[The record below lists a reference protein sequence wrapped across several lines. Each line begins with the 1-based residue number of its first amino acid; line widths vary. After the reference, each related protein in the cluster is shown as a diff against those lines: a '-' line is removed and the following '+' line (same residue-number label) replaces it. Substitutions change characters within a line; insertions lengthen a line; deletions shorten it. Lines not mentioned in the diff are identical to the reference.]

1 MYLFSDGR
9 CRMRNVV
16 RFTQYENRSLPSSD
30 ISGHSPLVITRH
42 SNCHDV
48 QRLLYHCHELREIH
62 SDLPLV
68 SAAWLLLHH
77 PSQFQVRIT
86 CHYSRHYLLMRPADE
101 KKVCQ
106 KEGESKLCS
115 DCSFIPFSIKLSSRI
130 LVVPYQQIQ
139 DYITLRLLLHSCGQW
154 KLRHLLEKRYGMDG
168 MAASIDRPRDSFFYL
183 PTQMHSM
190 NILQVL
196 YHSHHWNTRLFLC
209 AKVLWIT
216 NIRCLHY
223 RPGENTR

>member
-1 MYLFSDGR
+1 
-9 CRMRNVV
+9 MRNVV

-101 KKVCQ
+101 KKKFVKK
-106 KEGESKLCS
+106 KERANFVQTL

-130 LVVPYQQIQ
+130 LVPYQQIQ
-139 DYITLRLLLHSCGQW
+139 DYIILRLLLHSFGQW
-154 KLRHLLEKRYGMDG
+154 KLRHFLEKRYGMDG
-168 MAASIDRPRDSFFYL
+168 MAASIDRPRDYFFVYL
-183 PTQMHSM
+183 QKCT
-190 NILQVL
+190 
-196 YHSHHWNTRLFLC
+196 NTIFF
-209 AKVLWIT
+209 AGTIS
-216 NIRCLHY
+216 
-223 RPGENTR
+223 